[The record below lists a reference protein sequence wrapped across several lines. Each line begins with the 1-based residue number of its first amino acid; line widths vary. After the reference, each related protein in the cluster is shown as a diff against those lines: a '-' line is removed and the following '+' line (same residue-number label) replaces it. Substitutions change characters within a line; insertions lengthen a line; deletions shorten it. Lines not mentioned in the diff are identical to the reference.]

1 VRFKSL
7 SALKR
12 PKPQEIALADL
23 PQKVTIAHYARLKAY
38 KINEL
43 VRKIHGDSFEWYGY
57 TLAKS
62 HTPELIEDIGLP
74 KNDQNLQ
81 DYTTIGPARIA
92 EFQEVLSEQTIING
106 WIHSH
111 GALNYR
117 HFSKTDEENHLTML
131 NFVAARL
138 RKPVAKREIAIQDFV
153 MLVKGQ
159 YENKDLEKGSVCF
172 ITDVP
177 VTKATIMETVYGNFC
192 YGIVIGDEGWHEQV
206 IYYQERGILSGHTT
220 VSSKQADIVF
230 VDTGRSLT
238 QSDISSLSDE
248 VEVKIQPNTD
258 PPPEMIERM

>member
-1 VRFKSL
+1 MRFKSL

-12 PKPQEIALADL
+12 PKPQEIAFADL
-23 PQKVTIAHYARLKAY
+23 PQEIAMAHYARVKAY

-43 VRKIHGDSFEWYGY
+43 VYTMHGDSFEWYGY

-62 HTPELIEDIGLP
+62 DTPELIVDIGLP

-92 EFQEVLSEQTIING
+92 EFQELLPKETIING

-117 HFSKTDEENHLTML
+117 HFSNTDEENHLTVL

-138 RKPVAKREIAIQDFV
+138 RKPVAKREIAIQDSV

-159 YENKDLEKGSVCF
+159 YEDKDLEKGSVCF

-177 VTKATIMETVYGNFC
+177 VTTATIMETVYGNFC

-220 VSSKQADIVF
+220 VSSKKADVVF

-238 QSDISSLSDE
+238 QSDISALSDE
-248 VEVKIQPNTD
+248 VEVKIRPNTD

>member
-1 VRFKSL
+1 V
-7 SALKR
+7 
-12 PKPQEIALADL
+12 EIAFSNL
-23 PQKVTIAHYARLKAY
+23 PQKIAMAHYARAKAY

-43 VRKIHGDSFEWYGY
+43 VHTMHGDSFEWYGY
-57 TLAKS
+57 TLSKS

-81 DYTTIGPARIA
+81 DYTTIGPSRIA
-92 EFQEVLSEQTIING
+92 EFQELLPKETIING

-117 HFSKTDEENHLTML
+117 HFSKTDEENHLTVL

-138 RKPVAKREIAIQDFV
+138 RKPVAKRKIAIQDFV
-153 MLVKGQ
+153 MLVNGQ
-159 YENKDLEKGSVCF
+159 YEKKDLEKGSVCF

-177 VTKATIMETVYGNFC
+177 VTEATIMETIYGTFC
-192 YGIVIGDEGWHEQV
+192 YGIVIGDQGWHDQV
-206 IYYQERGILSGHTT
+206 IYYQERGILSGHTS
-220 VSSKQADIVF
+220 VRSKHSDITL

-238 QSDISSLSDE
+238 ESEIRSLSDE

>member
-12 PKPQEIALADL
+12 PKLKKIAFADL
-23 PQKVTIAHYARLKAY
+23 PQKIAMAHYARVKAY

-43 VRKIHGDSFEWYGY
+43 VHTIHGDSFEWYGY

-81 DYTTIGPARIA
+81 DYTTIGPSRIA
-92 EFQEVLSEQTIING
+92 EFQELLPEETIING

-111 GALNYR
+111 GGLNYR
-117 HFSKTDEENHLTML
+117 HFSNTDEENHLTVL
-131 NFVAARL
+131 HFVAARL
-138 RKPVAKREIAIQDFV
+138 RKPVAKREIAIQDAV
-153 MLVKGQ
+153 MLVNGQ
-159 YENKDLEKGSVCF
+159 YEDKDLEKGSVCF

-177 VTKATIMETVYGNFC
+177 VTTATIMETVYGNFC
-192 YGIVIGDEGWHEQV
+192 YGIVIGDDGWHEQV
-206 IYYQERGILSGHTT
+206 IYYQERGILSGHAAI
-220 VSSKQADIVF
+220 SSKPAEVVF
-230 VDTGRSLT
+230 IDTGRSLT
-238 QSDISSLSDE
+238 PSDISALGDE
-248 VEVKIQPNTD
+248 VEAKIQPNTD